1 MLKEKS
7 TRPERKKNKK
17 KKLLL
22 LMNLTFL
29 GLFCGLVVDEADEGK
44 ASGPEKLRHFITK
57 QAPGEISQIDDK

>member
-1 MLKEKS
+1 
-7 TRPERKKNKK
+7 
-17 KKLLL
+17 
-22 LMNLTFL
+22 MNLTFL